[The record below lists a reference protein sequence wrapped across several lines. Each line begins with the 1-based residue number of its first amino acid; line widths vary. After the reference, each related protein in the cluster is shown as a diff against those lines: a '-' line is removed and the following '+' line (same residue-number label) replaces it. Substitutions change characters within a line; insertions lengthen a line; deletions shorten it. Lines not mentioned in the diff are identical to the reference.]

1 MSKQISFEIKNPFSR
16 NKNKTI
22 KIITNR
28 EKFHKHLE
36 LCEVLMNRPIEDIHM
51 DVDIPENEN
60 DDNDKPKSK
69 VKKKARKKNNSHKK
83 IKSHDSDES
92 CEEKEKLIVWIS
104 NNIDV
109 ETKIHKEIFLLLKQ
123 IFDKRYKL
131 YPNNVCSLSEF
142 STHFKNKVEMYC
154 YKDYDLSVYI
164 LYILYHKFVNLFE
177 YIDKEVDIGTL
188 KIEDFRNLKE
198 IIYHLGNDLQNIFI
212 DAINTVCKTFD
223 FKFSNILMILFDEYL
238 VGVNKLKE
246 SLMIQVALMEEKVE
260 YLNSIDGIMKVNYTK
275 NIENWVNDVIDINIE
290 TENNNSEE
298 KINNDK
304 NILNN
309 NSINNGLISKP
320 KEYNIKDIHKLNIED
335 LVSYINEP
343 KPKTNNKKKT
353 KKKKKAKKENEE
365 NKEIENNNKDNKNE
379 NTSIEEDLIFDD
391 FKKCIEESYSKN
403 HFLYPKKIEPK
414 ISDSFLKQLE
424 IYYE

>member
-22 KIITNR
+22 KIITNH

-51 DVDIPENEN
+51 DVDIPGNEN

-246 SLMIQVALMEEKVE
+246 SLMIQVALMEEKIE

>member
-1 MSKQISFEIKNPFSR
+1 MMI
-16 NKNKTI
+16 TI
-22 KIITNR
+22 NQNQK
-28 EKFHKHLE
+28 L
-36 LCEVLMNRPIEDIHM
+36 
-51 DVDIPENEN
+51 
-60 DDNDKPKSK
+60 
-69 VKKKARKKNNSHKK
+69 KKKPEKKNNSHKK

-246 SLMIQVALMEEKVE
+246 SLMIQVALMEEKIE